1 MPKKES
7 PQLKKEITQERMLT
21 DGMTQ
26 EEVAEV
32 LGVKRQAVNN
42 IEKKAL
48 RKLKYIITRK
58 FRKEDLL

>member
-1 MPKKES
+1 
-7 PQLKKEITQERMLT
+7 
-21 DGMTQ
+21 MTQ

-58 FRKEDLL
+58 YAKGDLL

>member
-1 MPKKES
+1 
-7 PQLKKEITQERMLT
+7 MLT

-48 RKLKYIITRK
+48 RKLKYMLVRK